1 MKFAEVTESEVTRA
15 IVTEFVKVLDS
26 HAETDVIIVGGGPS
40 GLMAGKELAQQ
51 GIKVLIIE
59 RNNYLGGG
67 FWMGGY
73 LMNPITI
80 RAPAHHLLD
89 ELNIPYKEYSKNL
102 YTCTGPHACA
112 NLISAACNAGVDI
125 LNMTMFDDIVIRE
138 KNRVG
143 GVVINWSPISSLPPQ
158 LACVD
163 PIALESR
170 VVIDATGHDAVVV
183 KQLECRGLIK
193 TVGCG
198 AMWVEQSEDL
208 VVKHTREVHPGLVAV
223 GMAVSATYGVPRMG
237 PTFGSMLLSG
247 QKGADIAYKLVGKK

>member
-1 MKFAEVTESEVTRA
+1 MKFSHVTESEVTRA

-26 HAETDVIIVGGGPS
+26 HAESDVIIVGGGPS
-40 GLMAGKELAQQ
+40 GLMAGKELAQK
-51 GIKVLIIE
+51 GVKVLIIE

-80 RAPAHHLLD
+80 RAPAHHILD
-89 ELNIPYKEYSKNL
+89 ELDIPYKEYSKDL
-102 YTCTGPHACA
+102 YTSTGPHACA
-112 NLISAACNAGVDI
+112 KLIAAACNAGVDI

-163 PIALESR
+163 PIALESQ
-170 VVIDATGHDAVVV
+170 VVMDATGHDAVVV
-183 KQLECRGLIK
+183 KQLESRGLLK
-193 TVGCG
+193 TAGCG
-198 AMWVEQSEDL
+198 AMWIEQSEDL
-208 VVKHTREVHPGLVAV
+208 VVEHTCEVHPGLVAV

-247 QKGADIAYKLVGKK
+247 KKGADIVLKLLGKK